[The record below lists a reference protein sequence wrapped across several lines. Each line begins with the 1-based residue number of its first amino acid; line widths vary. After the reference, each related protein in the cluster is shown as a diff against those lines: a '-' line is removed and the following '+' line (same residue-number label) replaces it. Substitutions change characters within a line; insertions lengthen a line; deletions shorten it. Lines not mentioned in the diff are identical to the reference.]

1 MNYWLIPT
9 LVLGFAL
16 FGLGAV
22 AGRRTAGVAFYSIL
36 VLALLAAIPGIVFDL
51 YYFKVLGE
59 PIWLY
64 QFRSVPGSELTAAGA
79 GFLAGWLHGRF
90 SKWARFQKTI
100 GSRLFAIILFFGLL
114 GPYVKPILRP
124 PLWDEFQD
132 RWEGEVCLQTS
143 ESSCGP
149 ACAATLLR
157 MLGKPVGEKQIA
169 RESFTSRNGT
179 ENWYLAR
186 TLRKHGATVEF
197 VLQSD
202 TKQPWP
208 YPAIAGVRLGNSG
221 HFITILEQ
229 HGDQYVI
236 GDPLGGRHAQSP
248 DAWQQNYHFT
258 GFFMTVK

>member
-9 LVLGFAL
+9 FALGFAL
-16 FGLGAV
+16 FGLGVV
-22 AGRRTAGVAFYSIL
+22 AGRRTAGAAFYS
-36 VLALLAAIPGIVFDL
+36 VLIIALLAAIPGIVFDL

-64 QFRSVPGSELTAAGA
+64 QFRSLPGSELTAAGS
-79 GFLAGWLHGRF
+79 GFLAGWLHGR
-90 SKWARFQKTI
+90 SSQWERFQKTC
-100 GSRLFAIILFFGLL
+100 GSRIFAILLFFGLL

-124 PLWDEFQD
+124 PLWDQFQD
-132 RWEGEVCLQTS
+132 QWNGEVCLQTS

-157 MLGKPVGEKQIA
+157 KLGKPASEKQIA

-186 TLRKHGATVEF
+186 TLRRQGDRVQF

-202 TKQPWP
+202 TNQSWP
-208 YPAIAGVRLGNSG
+208 YPAVAGVRLGNSG
-221 HFITILEQ
+221 HFITVLNR

-236 GDPLGGRHAQSP
+236 GDPLGGAHTQSQ
-248 DAWQQNYHFT
+248 ASWCQIYQFT